1 MKIRPEIL
9 DYWPE
14 VSAHF
19 PANFDLEATARS
31 RGALTRK
38 REIKDAETLL
48 RLALAYGGCGMSLRE
63 TCAWAEAGG
72 IASLADPS
80 LLERLCK
87 AAPWLGDMVAA
98 LIAEQAKMPAG
109 RWAGYRLRALDGT
122 SICQPGADRTT
133 WRLHVGYDLATGQV
147 DQLDLT
153 DVHGAEN
160 LQRLTY
166 KPGDVVLADRCY
178 ARPRDLRPV
187 IDAGADFIVRTGWN
201 ALRLLKVDD
210 ELADGEPADD
220 VLFDLFAAL
229 SAQVEQEGEVQVRI
243 HEGTKGAAPSKPLT
257 LRLIIRRKDPEQAEA
272 ELKRLLKDA
281 KKRGKQP
288 DPRSLEAANYI
299 LLLTS
304 LPADTFPPA
313 DILTLYR
320 FRWQIELAFK
330 RFKSLAGLDALPA
343 KKPELARAW
352 IYARL
357 IVAIIAE
364 QIAGQVP
371 ESPPSGLDNT
381 IRKPLALASHEDC
394 PGHDLRRHSWTT
406 SVANRLRRLQPN
418 PSSSL

>member
-9 DYWPE
+9 DHWPE
-14 VSAHF
+14 VSACL
-19 PANFDLEATARS
+19 PADFDLEATARA
-31 RGALTRK
+31 RGAFTRA

-48 RLALAYGGCGMSLRE
+48 RLALAYGGLGMSLRE

-72 IASLADPS
+72 IVSMSDPS
-80 LLERLCK
+80 LLDRLCK
-87 AAPWLGDMVAA
+87 AGPWLGDIVAA
-98 LIAEQAKMPAG
+98 LIAEQAKVPAG

-122 SICQPGADRTT
+122 SICEPGADRTT

-147 DQLDLT
+147 DQLELT
-153 DVHGAEN
+153 DGKGAEN

-166 KPGDVVLADRCY
+166 RPGDIVLGDRYY

-201 ALRLLKVDD
+201 SLRMLQ
-210 ELADGEPADD
+210 ANGEP
-220 VLFDLFAAL
+220 FDLFATL
-229 SAQVEQEGEVQVRI
+229 TAQIEQESEVQVRI
-243 HEGTKGAAPSKPLT
+243 HEGMTQTPSEPLL
-257 LRLIIRRKDPEQAEA
+257 LRLVIRRKDRQQAEA
-272 ELKRLLKDA
+272 EQKRLLKDA

-288 DPRSLEAANYI
+288 DPRSLEAAKYI

-304 LPADTFPPA
+304 LPADAFPPA
-313 DILTLYR
+313 DILALYR
-320 FRWQIELAFK
+320 LRWQIELAFK
-330 RFKSLAGLDALPA
+330 RFKSLAGLDMLPA

-371 ESPPSGLDNT
+371 DSSPSGLDNT
-381 IRKPLALASHEDC
+381 NDNPIALASRENR
-394 PGHDLRRHSWTT
+394 PGYDLRRHSWTPP
-406 SVANRLRRLQPN
+406 VADHLPPLHQN
-418 PSSSL
+418 PSSPL

>member
-9 DYWPE
+9 DHWPE

-19 PANFDLEATARS
+19 PAGFDLEATARS
-31 RGALTRK
+31 RGAFTRA
-38 REIKDAETLL
+38 REIKNAATLL
-48 RLALAYGGCGMSLRE
+48 RLALAYGGLGMSLRE

-72 IASLADPS
+72 IAKLSDPS

-87 AAPWLGDMVAA
+87 AAPWLGDIVAA
-98 LIAEQAKMPAG
+98 LVAEQAKAPTR

-133 WRLHVGYDLATGQV
+133 WRLHVGYDLATSQV
-147 DQLDLT
+147 DQLELT

-166 KPGDVVLADRCY
+166 RPGDIVLADRYY

-201 ALRLLKVDD
+201 SLRLLQPNG
-210 ELADGEPADD
+210 AP
-220 VLFDLFAAL
+220 FDLFAAL
-229 SAQVEQEGEVQVRI
+229 AAQAEREGEVQVRI
-243 HEGTKGAAPSKPLT
+243 HEGMEGASPLEPLI
-257 LRLIIRRKDPEQAEA
+257 LRLVIRRKDPEQAEA
-272 ELKRLLKDA
+272 EQKRLLKDA

-288 DPRSLEAANYI
+288 DPRSLEAAKYI

-304 LPADTFPPA
+304 LPADVFPPT
-313 DILTLYR
+313 DILALYR

-330 RFKSLAGLDALPA
+330 RFKSLAGLDQLPA
-343 KKPELARAW
+343 KNPELARAW

-371 ESPPSGLDNT
+371 DSSPSGPRNT
-381 IRKPLALASHEDC
+381 SRKSIALASHENSI
-394 PGHDLRRHSWTT
+394 GHDSCRHSWAAP
-406 SVANRLRRLQPN
+406 VADPLQPLRQS
-418 PSSSL
+418 PSSHL